1 MNQTIQLVNS
11 DTGAVLN
18 ILLKRDKMLIMGTWY
33 KLANPTEA
41 MRLLMHCE
49 NTVRRSENY
58 HDFGETGV
66 YLYPLED

>member
-18 ILLKRDKMLIMGTWY
+18 ILLKRDKMMIMGTWY
-33 KLANPTEA
+33 KVSTMSDA
-41 MRLLMHCE
+41 MRLLMNME
-49 NTVRRSENY
+49 NQVKRNSEHYN
-58 HDFGETGV
+58 DGV

>member
-1 MNQTIQLVNS
+1 MNQTIQLTS

-33 KLANPTEA
+33 KVSTMSDA
-41 MRLLMHCE
+41 MRLLMNME
-49 NTVRRSENY
+49 NQVKRNSEHYN
-58 HDFGETGV
+58 DGV

>member
-33 KLANPTEA
+33 KVSTMSDA
-41 MRLLMHCE
+41 MRLLMNME
-49 NTVRRSENY
+49 NQVKRNSEHYNN
-58 HDFGETGV
+58 GV